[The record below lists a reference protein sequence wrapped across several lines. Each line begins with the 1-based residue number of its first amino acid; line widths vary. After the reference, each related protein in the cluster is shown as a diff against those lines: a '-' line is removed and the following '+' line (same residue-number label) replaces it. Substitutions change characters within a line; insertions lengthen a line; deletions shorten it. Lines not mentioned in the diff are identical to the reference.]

1 MIQQWM
7 NRWMINR
14 TKVSMS
20 EIEFELQM
28 AIFQSPLK
36 LLRLRNTLP
45 ALGFDSQLAIVDSS
59 ESQLNLMGTKKGK
72 RRHFMPN

>member
-7 NRWMINR
+7 NRWVINR
-14 TKVSMS
+14 TKIPMS

-28 AIFQSPLK
+28 
-36 LLRLRNTLP
+36 T
-45 ALGFDSQLAIVDSS
+45 IVGSN
-59 ESQLNLMGTKKGK
+59 ESQLNLIGSKKGK